1 MSKIVVS
8 LDDLESPHILDNP
21 IYHSLVSIHSSFN
34 LGDEN
39 VAFFPPDMM
48 PMVGAPQWDRDM
60 QPAILSSLPK
70 DADYFIVLHRE
81 RISFEPLLA
90 ETSFEG
96 IGVQMVCFDVAPFD
110 FSGFSIQA
118 LDSTHVPAMLAL
130 TKLTEPGPFVKNTI
144 NFGSFV
150 GILKDGDLLAMG
162 GERLQLSCD
171 DKKFSEVTS
180 ICVHPEYQRK
190 GYGRAIIT
198 HICNR
203 IKQRGDI
210 PFLHCRQSKTGAIAM
225 YEKVGFKKRCDVH
238 VAAFQI
244 K

>member
-48 PMVGAPQWDRDM
+48 PMVGAPRWDSDM
-60 QPAILSSLPK
+60 QPTILSSLPK

-96 IGVQMVCFDVAPFD
+96 IGVQIWSVSMLLPSIFL
-110 FSGFSIQA
+110 GF
-118 LDSTHVPAMLAL
+118 P
-130 TKLTEPGPFVKNTI
+130 
-144 NFGSFV
+144 
-150 GILKDGDLLAMG
+150 
-162 GERLQLSCD
+162 
-171 DKKFSEVTS
+171 
-180 ICVHPEYQRK
+180 
-190 GYGRAIIT
+190 
-198 HICNR
+198 
-203 IKQRGDI
+203 
-210 PFLHCRQSKTGAIAM
+210 SK
-225 YEKVGFKKRCDVH
+225 H
-238 VAAFQI
+238 
-244 K
+244 

>member
-1 MSKIVVS
+1 MSKMVVS
-8 LDDLESPHILDNP
+8 LDDLESSHILDNP

-34 LGDEN
+34 LGNEN
-39 VAFFPPDMM
+39 VAFFPPEIM
-48 PMVGAPQWDRDM
+48 PMVGAPRWDSDV
-60 QPAILSSLPK
+60 QPTILSSLPK
-70 DADYFIVLHRE
+70 GVDSFIVLHRE
-81 RISFEPLLA
+81 RISIEPSLA
-90 ETSFEG
+90 ETLFEG

-130 TKLTEPGPFVKNTI
+130 TKLTQPGPFVKNTI

-150 GILKDGDLLAMG
+150 GILKDGDLVAMG
-162 GERLQLSCD
+162 GERLQLPCVNN
-171 DKKFSEVTS
+171 KFSEVTS

-210 PFLHCRQSKTGAIAM
+210 PFLHCRQSKTGAIGM
-225 YEKVGFKKRCDVH
+225 YEKVGFRKRLFRFT
-238 VAAFQI
+238 AKGA
-244 K
+244 